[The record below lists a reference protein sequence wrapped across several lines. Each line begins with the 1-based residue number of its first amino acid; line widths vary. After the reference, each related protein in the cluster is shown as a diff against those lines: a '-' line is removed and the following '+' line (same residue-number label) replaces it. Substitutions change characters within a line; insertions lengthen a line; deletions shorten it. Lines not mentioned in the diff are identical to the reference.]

1 MLTKIENK
9 DLIFSNEIEDDRINT
24 FLSLND
30 YDWMDYQLKT
40 RFKTENL
47 GILDVIFHHFGL
59 TTSVMIVKQRIDDKE
74 KEYLFEYDTEIFKK
88 YLIKFLNLHLES
100 WNSEFAF
107 YGGDIVLEFYNEV
120 LEIGKLKQ

>member
-1 MLTKIENK
+1 MLTKIEEK
-9 DLIFSNEIEDDRINT
+9 DLIFTNEIEDDRTNT

-47 GILDVIFHHFGL
+47 GILDVIFNYFGL
-59 TTSVMIVKQRIDDKE
+59 TTSEMIVKQRIDDKE
-74 KEYLFEYDTEIFKK
+74 REYLFKYDTEIFKK
-88 YLIKFLNLHLES
+88 YLIKFLKLHIES
-100 WNSEFAF
+100 WNSTFAF

-120 LEIGKLKQ
+120 IESGELK

>member
-1 MLTKIENK
+1 MLTKIEEK
-9 DLIFSNEIEDDRINT
+9 DLIFTNEIEDDRTNT
-24 FLSLND
+24 FLTLND

-47 GILDVIFHHFGL
+47 GILDVIFNYFGL

-74 KEYLFEYDTEIFKK
+74 REYLFEYDTEIFKK
-88 YLIKFLNLHLES
+88 YLIKFLNLHIES
-100 WNSEFAF
+100 WNSTFAF

-120 LEIGKLKQ
+120 IESGELK